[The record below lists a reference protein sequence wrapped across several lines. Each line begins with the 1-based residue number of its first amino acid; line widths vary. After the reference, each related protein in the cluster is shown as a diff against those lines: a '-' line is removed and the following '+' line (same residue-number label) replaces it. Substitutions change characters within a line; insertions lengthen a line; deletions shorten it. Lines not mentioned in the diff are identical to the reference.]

1 MDNSVDMSFTKFINY
16 SIIDSI
22 IDSINYSIIDSIID
36 SIINSIII
44 FIIRRLLFYSLN
56 FLYQSNIVNITKV
69 FVQKFHNI

>member
-1 MDNSVDMSFTKFINY
+1 MDNSVDMSFTKFINL
-16 SIIDSI
+16 SINY
-22 IDSINYSIIDSIID
+22 SINYSIIDSIID

-56 FLYQSNIVNITKV
+56 FLYKSNIVNITKV